1 MRKLKSSLF
10 MLFASLFLV
19 SCTNEISA
27 ATKLV
32 TPTYDD
38 NIVYDEVTEA
48 DINKPDYTSRSRAA
62 ANDDDDEEEEQ
73 IVVNKVVI
81 NYVNDDN
88 DCAKRAFYIWV
99 TGVDGKEYSDDVENG
114 AYKDVVKYDASGSI
128 MTITMDFADARFA
141 HLKGATSMMYII
153 KYKMVSTADLN
164 WGGQSEDVE
173 LKYVDF
179 PPVDGTVTVWCTPS
193 ASGGIAQFKTK
204 AETSVDGV
212 AKADF
217 INWNTISC
225 INTVTSKE
233 VKWTL
238 YAFDETYFKIKPRKR
253 GAIKNDYIIKTGS
266 SKYDKFEIK
275 LDYNAHIN
283 VVYSI
288 VSKDT
293 RSKTNL
299 EKTIFVSFE
308 KLYRTQ
314 RFNALYSPNE
324 LNKDSTRPLG
334 MTYTPEKTTFRVWSP
349 VSALVTLY
357 VYGEYGTSV
366 DFDETSSDAYNAWFM
381 HYTKEGIWELTVKG
395 DLKGQYYNFYADTWN
410 GSSVAMDPYA
420 TSCGACGVR
429 ALIYDKEETNPDNW
443 DLLPTKWDGATGFDL
458 ATPQDLAIYEVHVQ
472 DFTGD
477 SSWIS
482 NKGNMNG
489 TFNAFVERGTTY
501 TAKDMW
507 GTQRTVS
514 TGFDH
519 LRELGVNAVQFVPV
533 YDADNDETLLFR
545 EKRDATGKV
554 QKYKY
559 NWGYNPLNYNCVEG
573 AYCSD
578 PFDGTVRVKEFK
590 NMIYQLAT
598 IGCRTIMDV
607 VYNHVSSPTA
617 SCFNKLMPRYYF
629 RYAQE
634 GDKFV
639 NLGWQTVGELYDG
652 SGCHNEFRSEALM
665 ARKYIVDSVCMW
677 AKEYKVKGF
686 RFDLMGL
693 LDVETMRAV
702 KKALYTIDPDIY
714 LYGEGWT
721 ADRFHGGEDYVK
733 EGDSLTPYV
742 SEGTL
747 AVGWWEDDDAVTKM
761 GNQVYEKLN
770 NTIDPNSCY
779 LGAFNA
785 KGREAIK
792 GDNGPGYGYIAQ
804 GSDDLDTGK
813 YGAIEEMIYGKYKD
827 IGGIP
832 YQTINY
838 ISCHDDYSVA
848 DQFFITLGS
857 GGHGANVEDV
867 AKATQLAHAFV
878 FCSEGAAFMLGGE
891 ELLRT
896 KEVLKNSTAYD
907 FDDVKPNTYHEF
919 DGKVISHNSYDSPI
933 EVNSFKWGNKIV
945 TKYYGQELDGYAWN
959 MTNQFKRMIE
969 MHKSMPKWDTYGDPM
984 GTHIHQTDNSNSTIV
999 CMNVGDYFIYAFGRT
1014 GGTYGNVGFDP
1025 EAEIGGKKRLVFD
1038 CNVYKDGTTLSSG
1051 QYGVWIYNK
1060 AGL

>member
-1 MRKLKSSLF
+1 MKKLKSCLF
-10 MLFASLFLV
+10 IFITSLFLA
-19 SCTNEISA
+19 SCTNEVASA
-27 ATKLV
+27 SQFAG
-32 TPTYDD
+32 PTYTDD
-38 NIVYDEVTEA
+38 IVYEEFGKA
-48 DINKPDYTSRSRAA
+48 DINKPDYSKGKSRAGGTE
-62 ANDDDDEEEEQ
+62 DDDDEEEE

-88 DCAKRAFYIWV
+88 DCNNRAFYIWV
-99 TGVDGKEYSDDVENG
+99 TGVDGKEYSNTVEGG
-114 AYKDVVKYDASGSI
+114 AYADVVKYDASGAM

-141 HLKGATSMMYII
+141 HLKSATSVMYII
-153 KYKMVSTADLN
+153 KYKMKSAADLN

-173 LKYVDF
+173 LKYSDF

-212 AKADF
+212 MKADF

-225 INTVTSKE
+225 LNTTTSKE

-238 YAFDETYFKIKPRKR
+238 YAFDETYYKIKPRKR
-253 GAIKNDYIIKTGS
+253 SAVKNDYIIKTGS

-308 KLYRTQ
+308 KLYRTE
-314 RFNALYSPNE
+314 RFNQLYSPNE
-324 LNKDSTRPLG
+324 LNYAVGNTRPLG
-334 MTYTPEKTTFRVWSP
+334 MTYTPEETTFRVWSP
-349 VSALVTLY
+349 VSALVTLL
-357 VYGEYGTSV
+357 VYGENGTSV
-366 DFDETSSDAYNAWFM
+366 AFDPNSSDAYDAWYM

-395 DLKGQYYNFYADTWN
+395 DLKGKYYNFLADTWN
-410 GSSVAMDPYA
+410 ASSVAMDPYA
-420 TSCGACGVR
+420 TACGACGLR
-429 ALIYDKEETNPDNW
+429 ALVYDKEETNPDNW
-443 DLLPTKWDGATGFDL
+443 DLLPTKWDGDARYDL
-458 ATPQDLAIYEVHVQ
+458 ATPQDLVIYEVHVQ

-482 NKGNMNG
+482 NKGNKNG

-501 TAKDMW
+501 TAKDKYEV
-507 GTQRTVS
+507 QRTVS

-519 LRELGVNAVQFVPV
+519 IKELGVNAVQFVPV
-533 YDADNDETLLFR
+533 YDADNDETA
-545 EKRDATGKV
+545 EKI
-554 QKYKY
+554 KY

-573 AYCSD
+573 AYSSN
-578 PFDGTVRVKEFK
+578 PYKGEVRVKEFK
-590 NMIYQLAT
+590 NVIYQLAT
-598 IGCRTIMDV
+598 IDCRTIMDV

-639 NLGWQTVGELYDG
+639 NKGWQSVGELYDG

-677 AKEYKVKGF
+677 AKEYKIKGF

-702 KKALYTIDPDIY
+702 KKALYKIDPDIY

-721 ADRFHGGEDYVK
+721 ADRFHGGVDYTKEDGV
-733 EGDSLTPYV
+733 L
-742 SEGTL
+742 SEPFQSKGAL
-747 AVGWWEDDDAVTKM
+747 AVGFWDDDDPVSKM
-761 GNQVYEKLN
+761 GNEVYTELYNSNEHDKE
-770 NTIDPNSCY
+770 SCY

-792 GDNGPGYGYIAQ
+792 GDNGPGYGYVSQ
-804 GSDDLDTGK
+804 EDDQFFTEGNRDKIKDLVSGCYT
-813 YGAIEEMIYGKYKD
+813 D
-827 IGGIP
+827 IGGNP
-832 YQTINY
+832 KQTINY
-838 ISCHDDYSVA
+838 ISCHDDFSVA
-848 DQFFITLGS
+848 DQFYITLGY
-857 GGHGANVEDV
+857 GGHGAYPEDV
-867 AKATQLAHAFV
+867 IFASQLAHSFV
-878 FCSEGAAFMLGGE
+878 FASNSAAFMLGGE

-896 KEVLKNSTAYD
+896 KEVKKNTGKYD

-919 DGKVISHNSYDSPI
+919 KDNGVTKYISHNSYDSPI
-933 EVNSFKWGNKIV
+933 EVNSFKWGNKILGD
-945 TKYYGQELDGYAWN
+945 YYGREFDAYGYN
-959 MTNQFKRMIE
+959 MTNQFKRMIQ
-969 MHKSMPKWDTYGDPM
+969 MHKENSHKTDTSSGAGLYLSGSNRTIMCVSMNG
-984 GTHIHQTDNSNSTIV
+984 
-999 CMNVGDYFIYAFGRT
+999 YFIYAIGRT
-1014 GGTYGNVGFDP
+1014 GGTYGGVGFDP
-1025 EAEIGGKKRLVFD
+1025 DAVDIGGKKRLVFE
-1038 CNVYKDGTTLSSG
+1038 NHINKDGETLSSG
-1051 QYGVWIYNK
+1051 QYGVWIYNNN
-1060 AGL
+1060 